1 MCDRKRKM
9 SDCDLFTEHDCLYY
23 GDVSGKCLLPGGPY
37 YQEPCPERQRERKES
52 ARARER

>member
-1 MCDRKRKM
+1 M